1 MHDLVGQL
9 RSGHVPFER
18 CVLYS
23 QKLMMTLIGL
33 TDELIGG
40 AEVESL
46 EKTWEQFNFYSA
58 PTLGRLERMIDEVCD
73 KAFKILALTKSD
85 TAAAQVSK
93 AEKYIREHY
102 GDPRLSLNMIT
113 EHLAI
118 STSYFSA
125 IFKSRTGATFVE
137 YLTRVRMEKAQQI
150 LAFTDR
156 RTYEAAEDVGF
167 SDPHYFSVTFKR
179 VTGMTPKEYREFS
192 RRGDTAPQA

>member
-1 MHDLVGQL
+1 M
-9 RSGHVPFER
+9 
-18 CVLYS
+18 
-23 QKLMMTLIGL
+23 
-33 TDELIGG
+33 
-40 AEVESL
+40 
-46 EKTWEQFNFYSA
+46 
-58 PTLGRLERMIDEVCD
+58 CD

-137 YLTRVRMEKAQQI
+137 YLTRVRMEKDRSWPSPTGAPMRP
-150 LAFTDR
+150 R
-156 RTYEAAEDVGF
+156 RTWASPTRTISA
-167 SDPHYFSVTFKR
+167 
-179 VTGMTPKEYREFS
+179 
-192 RRGDTAPQA
+192 